1 MSNYT
6 EVFDGALPS
15 HGQME
20 RLLEI
25 LRTIANKD
33 GGQITSQVE
42 YGIRFALGADG
53 NLASTPTGQR
63 VIRCGGAL
71 TEWNSTFTPNVG
83 DGEGSITINQND
95 FDLIPIFSPEIV
107 TDAAQNVFARF
118 KPFYYAV
125 QDMGGY
131 RYIWV
136 CETQLY
142 PFYRMPKAFIRGGQV
157 GYRDIGVYEGA
168 FESIGETEYLCSK
181 SGKNPAHNRT
191 RTQFW
196 NDAQAWQTRLS
207 VDTEREWY
215 GITQISE
222 ITEILQPLMTIAFGT
237 LNSQSIFKGATSFN
251 HTYCNTGIAVAAYDE
266 STMTVYSSV
275 TAAANNFPVGGTVN
289 INSVETAEDYYMEIT
304 ASGTVTGTI
313 EGTTFTQSEE
323 GTEYL
328 FVTMRGS
335 TFPATPTTI
344 CARPV
349 WTGQTDTI
357 SASNGTISNDG
368 FHSFKIFGIENIYG
382 NVYKLVLDV
391 SILNYIPMRLKDPYS
406 FTEFSSATYQDYYNA
421 ASYQVSNADDYA
433 TVITSREDMP
443 DVALTTATG
452 GSSTTYYCDYVYAPI
467 STSNFY
473 VYYGGSLTLGSIAG
487 AWCWILRAGVGYSG
501 WNYGARLSRWVTLQG
516 GG

>member
-1 MSNYT
+1 MTNYT

-25 LRTIANKD
+25 LSAIANKD
-33 GGQITSQVE
+33 GGQIPSQVE
-42 YGIRFALGADG
+42 YGIRLTLGADG

-63 VIRCGGAL
+63 VMRYGGAV
-71 TEWNSTFTPNVG
+71 TEWNPTFTPNVG

-142 PFYRMPKAFIRGGQV
+142 PFYRMPKAFVRNGVV
-157 GYRDIGVYEGA
+157 GYRDIGIYEGS
-168 FESIGETEYLCSK
+168 FETAEDVEYLCSK

-237 LNSQSIFKGATSFN
+237 LNTQSVFKGATSFN
-251 HTYCNTGIAVAAYDE
+251 YTYCDTGVAVAAYDE

-289 INSVETAEDYYMEIT
+289 INSNEASEDYYREIT
-304 ASGTVTGTI
+304 ASGMVKGSI
-313 EGTTFTQSEE
+313 EGTTFTPSED
-323 GTEYL
+323 GTDYL
-328 FVTMRGS
+328 FVTMAGS

-344 CARPV
+344 CARPA
-349 WTGQTDTI
+349 WTGQTDDI
-357 SASNGTISNDG
+357 QASNGTPSNDG
-368 FHSFKIFGIENIYG
+368 FHSFKVFGIENIYG
-382 NVYKLVLDV
+382 NIYKQVLDV
-391 SILNYIPMRLKDPYS
+391 SILNYIPMQLKDPYS
-406 FTEFSSATYQDYYNA
+406 FTEFSSSTYQQYYNA
-421 ASYQVSNADDYA
+421 ASYRVGNTNGYA
-433 TVITSREDMP
+433 SVITSEESMS
-443 DVALTTATG
+443 DVALTTAAD
-452 GSSTTYYCDYVYAPI
+452 GSSTTYYCDYFNAPG
-467 STSNFY
+467 STSNFT
-473 VYYGGSLTLGSIAG
+473 VYYGGPLTNGPGAG
-487 AWCWILRAGVGYSG
+487 GWDWALHNGVGYSR
-501 WNYGARLSRWVTLQG
+501 WSSGARLSRWVTLQG
-516 GG
+516 G